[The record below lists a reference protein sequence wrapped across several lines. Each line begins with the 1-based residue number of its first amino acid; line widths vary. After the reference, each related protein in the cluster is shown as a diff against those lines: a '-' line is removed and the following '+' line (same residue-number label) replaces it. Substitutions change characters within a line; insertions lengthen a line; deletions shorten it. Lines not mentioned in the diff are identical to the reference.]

1 VGLVVTHYEELSMQ
15 SGDSQSRDQVE
26 QRIAEKAA
34 SDPDF
39 RQQLINDPR
48 ATLGAELGVS
58 LPENV
63 NVTVLEES
71 TSNVYIVLPPAG
83 TAAGTELSDEE
94 LGAVAG
100 GSGNSWNDTTCVNAG
115 CW

>member
-1 VGLVVTHYEELSMQ
+1 MQ
-15 SGDSQSRDQVE
+15 GGDSQSRDQVE

-48 ATLGAELGVS
+48 AALGAELGVT
-58 LPENV
+58 LPDNV

-71 TSNVYIVLPPAG
+71 PSDFYLVLPPSG

-100 GSGNSWNDTTCVNAG
+100 GSGNSWNDSTCFNGG